1 VLLGQ
6 LPKLYKA
13 DLHCHSLYSGRAK
26 HLRFLRCRDCYSQ
39 PLEVYRTA
47 KRRGMDLV
55 TITDH
60 DSIDGCLETLN
71 KLGDLPDFLTGE
83 EVSAHFPAFHHTAH
97 IAVYGLTE
105 AHHRDIQKLRSNG
118 VELVAYLR
126 QAKLLFA
133 LNHLFHDFSDRP
145 RVLEFIELMAELFD
159 VFEVR
164 NGSQQR
170 EHNTLIAKLVERFRL
185 SGRALGMIA
194 GSDAHTLRR
203 LGRTYTASPARNR
216 EEFLQDIRAGR
227 TAIFGAHSNH
237 LSLMAD
243 IYGVVLR
250 YYPAV
255 LSIHNREFSPPLR
268 VKNFALSV
276 LAAPFLFVPY
286 VAAVRHSHIERT
298 RVNAYARLIESQ
310 HELPSPIHKD
320 LVVPAEA
327 SRSAHP
333 ERLRPTDASA
343 DQTSSG

>member
-6 LPKLYKA
+6 LSRLYKA
-13 DLHCHSLYSGRAK
+13 DLHCHSRYSGRAK
-26 HLRFLRCRDCYSQ
+26 HLRFLRCRDCYSR
-39 PLEVYRTA
+39 PLEVYRMA

-60 DSIDGCLETLN
+60 DSMDGCLEILN
-71 KLGDLPDFLTGE
+71 KLGDVPDFLTGE

-133 LNHLFHDFSDRP
+133 LNHLFHDFAAP
-145 RVLEFIELMAELFD
+145 ARVLEFVERMAELFD

-170 EHNTLIAKLVERFRL
+170 EHNALIAKLVERFRRGGRPL
-185 SGRALGMIA
+185 SMIA

-227 TAIFGAHSNH
+227 TEIFGAHSNH

-250 YYPAV
+250 YYPTV
-255 LSIHNREFSPPLR
+255 LSIQNKEFSPPLR

-310 HELPSPIHKD
+310 HELRLPISNSPA
-320 LVVPAEA
+320 VPAVT
-327 SRSAHP
+327 SPSA
-333 ERLRPTDASA
+333 RPGGLNSADASSE
-343 DQTSSG
+343 QTSSG